1 MGGKIGQVGVEEGT
15 RWRRLGIGWSERVRF
30 VGALGFGVVCLGLLV
45 IIIYYSL
52 ELIDSYK

>member
-1 MGGKIGQVGVEEGT
+1 MEWEGGVCWSIGV
-15 RWRRLGIGWSERVRF
+15 
-30 VGALGFGVVCLGLLV
+30 GVVCLGLLV